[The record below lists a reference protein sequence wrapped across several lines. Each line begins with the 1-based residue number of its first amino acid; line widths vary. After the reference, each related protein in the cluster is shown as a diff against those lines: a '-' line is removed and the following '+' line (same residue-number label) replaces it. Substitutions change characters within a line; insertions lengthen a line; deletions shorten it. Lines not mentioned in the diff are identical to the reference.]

1 MSDETYETYEPF
13 LDGNAAAGVL
23 GEVFAVDVTAAVG
36 RCAGC
41 GRVGVLADTRVYV
54 DAPGV
59 VVRCVGCDS
68 VLLRVVSGPDRRWID
83 LRGLAVLEIS
93 LPAD

>member
-1 MSDETYETYEPF
+1 MSDETY

-23 GEVFAVDVTAAVG
+23 SEVFAVDMTMAVG
-36 RCAGC
+36 VCAGC
-41 GRVGVLADTRVYV
+41 GRVGVLADTRVYL

-68 VLLRVVSGPDRRWID
+68 VLLRVVTGPDRRWVD
-83 LRGLAVLEIS
+83 LRGLAVLEI
-93 LPAD
+93 ATGG

>member
-1 MSDETYETYEPF
+1 MSDESY

-23 GEVFAVDVTAAVG
+23 SEVFAVDMTMAVG
-36 RCAGC
+36 VCDGC

-59 VVRCVGCDS
+59 VVRCIGCDA
-68 VLLRVVSGPDRRWID
+68 VLLRVVSGPDRRWVD
-83 LRGLAVLEIS
+83 LRGLAVLEI
-93 LPAD
+93 ATRVTKGR

>member
-1 MSDETYETYEPF
+1 MSDETY

-23 GEVFAVDVTAAVG
+23 SEVFAVDVTTAVG
-36 RCAGC
+36 RCASC

-59 VVRCVGCDS
+59 VLRCVGCES
-68 VLLRVVSGPDRRWID
+68 VLLRIVSGPDRRWVD
-83 LRGLAVLEIS
+83 LRGFAVLEI
-93 LPAD
+93 AIGG

>member
-1 MSDETYETYEPF
+1 MSDETY

-23 GEVFAVDVTAAVG
+23 SEVFAVDVTTAVG
-36 RCAGC
+36 HCAGC
-41 GRVGVLADTRVYV
+41 GRVAVFADTRVYV

-68 VLLRVVSGPDRRWID
+68 VLLRVVSGPDRRWVD
-83 LRGLAVLEIS
+83 LRGFAVLEIA
-93 LPAD
+93 LPTN